1 MTKFY
6 WECDRVGR
14 EILQALALGL
24 NLEDID
30 YLTRK
35 HGGHDNQLRLLHY
48 LAVPAEDLESE
59 RVSRCAA
66 HTDWS
71 SITMLFQDD
80 CGGLEVEDISR
91 PGTFRPASPV
101 RNSIIVNVGD
111 LLQRWSNGKSLF
123 EIAAQYILIY
133 ADRLRS
139 TNHRVGLPELS
150 DRFKGPNRMTG
161 ERYSI
166 PYFMSPDDDSVIEC
180 IPS

>member
-91 PGTFRPASPV
+91 PGTFRPASRFETVSSLTSETCCRGGVTASPFLKLPLNIFLYMQIDFVPQIIELGYRSFRTGSKV
-101 RNSIIVNVGD
+101 RIG
-111 LLQRWSNGKSLF
+111 
-123 EIAAQYILIY
+123 
-133 ADRLRS
+133 
-139 TNHRVGLPELS
+139 
-150 DRFKGPNRMTG
+150 
-161 ERYSI
+161 
-166 PYFMSPDDDSVIEC
+166 
-180 IPS
+180 

>member
-14 EILQALALGL
+14 EILQAIALGL

-48 LAVPAEDLESE
+48 LPVPAEDLESE

-80 CGGLEVEDISR
+80 CGGLEVEDTSR
-91 PGTFRPASPV
+91 PGTFIPAAPA

-111 LLQRWSNGKSLF
+111 LLQRWSNGMILPDV
-123 EIAAQYILIY
+123 AVQYILIPC
-133 ADRLRS
+133 RS
-139 TNHRVGLPELS
+139 ASFHKSSSWATGAFGPVRRSES
-150 DRFKGPNRMTG
+150 DDARA
-161 ERYSI
+161 I
-166 PYFMSPDDDSVIEC
+166 LDSLLHVAR
-180 IPS
+180 